1 MFFHIQYSMSNGNR
15 ESAQQRFKETGALPP
30 DEVTLNSRYHSVN
43 GDKGFLIAESSNIEA
58 VGKWIQ
64 DWSDVMDFDVVP
76 VLNDE
81 EVSHI
86 IG

>member
-64 DWSDVMDFDVVP
+64 DWSDVLDFDVVP